1 MKQAEFCRFV
11 IQHDG
16 STTPLMA
23 ITDHQD
29 TIVGLVDATG
39 TWQFDATYDA
49 WGRQTVAKNSIGFQR
64 GYTGHEM
71 LPEYGLI
78 NMRSARRD
86 ALLAKNGRLYDPL
99 LGRFLSPDRSAL
111 CDAFVTTWRKNY
123 VQQPDN
129 SQNFNGYSYCL
140 NNPLKYTDSDGEF
153 LHLIFGAIIGG
164 TVNWA
169 THGCKFNAKGLG
181 YFGVGALAGAAI
193 GGVAGGIDAIT
204 DGRNFMHGGRITD
217 DVSIEMP
224 FMEQGG
230 EYDCRYEV
238 FRSNDMYF
246 NGKTLRVSELR
257 QLYPNVE
264 IDDLQMAKM
273 YGKIGSLAIERIP
286 VSDLSKTDIAKAMI
300 DNVAQRHTII
310 YEMKI
315 K

>member
-1 MKQAEFCRFV
+1 MTTQMTFSDISKICMIDQDMYQTTFGYAPDESRWKTVLEKNCTTRRAMLCGGDYERV
-11 IQHDG
+11 TQN
-16 STTPLMA
+16 STYIPLLA
-23 ITDHQD
+23 VTD
-29 TIVGLVDATG
+29 L
-39 TWQFDATYDA
+39 
-49 WGRQTVAKNSIGFQR
+49 
-64 GYTGHEM
+64 EM
-71 LPEYGLI
+71 LPE
-78 NMRSARRD
+78 
-86 ALLAKNGRLYDPL
+86 YDPL

-111 CDAFVTTWRKNY
+111 CDAFVTTWRKSY

-129 SQNFNGYSYCL
+129 SQSFNRYSYCL
-140 NNPLKYTDSDGEF
+140 NNPLKYTDPDGEF

-273 YGKIGSLAIERIP
+273 YDKIGSLAIERIP

-310 YEMKI
+310 
-315 K
+315 

>member
-99 LGRFLSPDRSAL
+99 LGRFLSPD
-111 CDAFVTTWRKNY
+111 
-123 VQQPDN
+123 
-129 SQNFNGYSYCL
+129 
-140 NNPLKYTDSDGEF
+140 
-153 LHLIFGAIIGG
+153 
-164 TVNWA
+164 
-169 THGCKFNAKGLG
+169 
-181 YFGVGALAGAAI
+181 
-193 GGVAGGIDAIT
+193 
-204 DGRNFMHGGRITD
+204 
-217 DVSIEMP
+217 
-224 FMEQGG
+224 
-230 EYDCRYEV
+230 
-238 FRSNDMYF
+238 
-246 NGKTLRVSELR
+246 
-257 QLYPNVE
+257 
-264 IDDLQMAKM
+264 
-273 YGKIGSLAIERIP
+273 
-286 VSDLSKTDIAKAMI
+286 
-300 DNVAQRHTII
+300 
-310 YEMKI
+310 
-315 K
+315 